1 MADIPEWLEKA
12 ENDTTQISLFNAM
25 ARRTD
30 PDTSHIAALTVDA
43 NRLEK
48 LVVSALMQYPK
59 GCTVKEISVI
69 LDIDKWSISPRMK
82 PLEGKGLV
90 ERTTERRDRSIVW
103 RIADEED

>member
-30 PDTSHIAALTVDA
+30 PDTSHIGALTVDA

-48 LVVSALMQYPK
+48 LVVSALTQYPN

-82 PLEGKGLV
+82 PLEGKGLI
-90 ERTTERRDRSIVW
+90 ERTAERRDRSIVW

>member
-48 LVVSALMQYPK
+48 LVVSALMQYPN

-90 ERTTERRDRSIVW
+90 ERTAERRDRSIVW

>member
-48 LVVSALMQYPK
+48 LVVSALTQYPN

>member
-48 LVVSALMQYPK
+48 LVVSALTQYPN

-90 ERTTERRDRSIVW
+90 ERTAERRDRSIVW